1 MNIYSFI
8 WNNLND
14 INSIIV
20 ISMLIVFLILLI
32 ANYYDLKYGIIPN
45 KLSFFLF
52 SYGIIVNLLIFN
64 ALNDNFF
71 MYCYLAYMSIIFM
84 ISFALWKIAFW
95 GGGDLKLFCA
105 IGSSLS
111 FIDILNQFNSFSV
124 LNNFAFNSQVIVY
137 PKIFSILINS
147 LILSFPFII
156 LLVFFR
162 LFREKKL
169 NLLYLVFS
177 DIHFLIKEISTKTVF
192 IANLKEG
199 MVLENYYFKSNDLY
213 ELIKKVLNINKNSE
227 KYNLKIDKYKKCS
240 YYFKSSSMLGLT
252 DHDIKLINFA
262 YKESLINFPNFKI
275 KMGIPFLPALT
286 AAYLVFL
293 AFGDLT
299 YIFLNIF

>member
-8 WNNLND
+8 WNNIND

-20 ISMLIVFLILLI
+20 ISIVIVFLTLLI

-52 SYGIIVNLLIFN
+52 SYGIISNLLIFN
-64 ALNDNFF
+64 VLNDNFF

-124 LNNFAFNSQVIVY
+124 LNDFAFNCQALIY

-147 LILSFPFII
+147 IILTFPFIVLYMFLR
-156 LLVFFR
+156 LL
-162 LFREKKL
+162 RENKL
-169 NLLYLVFS
+169 NLL
-177 DIHFLIKEISTKTVF
+177 T
-192 IANLKEG
+192 
-199 MVLENYYFKSNDLY
+199 
-213 ELIKKVLNINKNSE
+213 
-227 KYNLKIDKYKKCS
+227 
-240 YYFKSSSMLGLT
+240 
-252 DHDIKLINFA
+252 
-262 YKESLINFPNFKI
+262 
-275 KMGIPFLPALT
+275 
-286 AAYLVFL
+286 
-293 AFGDLT
+293 
-299 YIFLNIF
+299 

>member
-8 WNNLND
+8 WNNIND

-20 ISMLIVFLILLI
+20 ISIVIVFLTLLI

-52 SYGIIVNLLIFN
+52 SYGIISNLLIFN
-64 ALNDNFF
+64 VLNDNFF

-124 LNNFAFNSQVIVY
+124 LNDFAFNCQALIY

-147 LILSFPFII
+147 IILTFPFIVLYMFLR
-156 LLVFFR
+156 LL
-162 LFREKKL
+162 RENKL
-169 NLLYLVFS
+169 NLLYLIFS
-177 DIHFLIKEISTKTVF
+177 DIGFLIKEISTKTVF
-192 IANLKEG
+192 ISNLKEG
-199 MVLENYYFKSNDLY
+199 MVLEDYYFKSNELY
-213 ELIKKVLNINKNSE
+213 ELIKKVLNINKNNE
-227 KYNLKIDKYKKCS
+227 KYNLRIDRYKKRS

-262 YKESLINFPNFKI
+262 YRESLINFPNFKI

-293 AFGDLT
+293 VFGDLT
-299 YIFLNIF
+299 YIFISIF

>member
-8 WNNLND
+8 WNNIND

-20 ISMLIVFLILLI
+20 ISIVIVFLTLLI

-52 SYGIIVNLLIFN
+52 SYGIISNLLIFN
-64 ALNDNFF
+64 VLNDNFF

-124 LNNFAFNSQVIVY
+124 LNDFAFNCQALIY

-147 LILSFPFII
+147 IILTFPFISSKVCMGCKENICFWYII
-156 LLVFFR
+156 LIITI
-162 LFREKKL
+162 
-169 NLLYLVFS
+169 LYAILRH
-177 DIHFLIKEISTKTVF
+177 I
-192 IANLKEG
+192 
-199 MVLENYYFKSNDLY
+199 
-213 ELIKKVLNINKNSE
+213 
-227 KYNLKIDKYKKCS
+227 
-240 YYFKSSSMLGLT
+240 
-252 DHDIKLINFA
+252 
-262 YKESLINFPNFKI
+262 
-275 KMGIPFLPALT
+275 PAL
-286 AAYLVFL
+286 YFL
-293 AFGDLT
+293 APILV
-299 YIFLNIF
+299 